1 MQARIYAHAHSY
13 TMPLPSLGPSLFPA
27 YVILPPPKSSL
38 DKRLPFSCVTVWNA
52 ELLIN
57 SVLSKH
63 AVQLAYARGTNGYTA
78 TPLSDLDSAASKLGI
93 SSLKDRQREAITS
106 FVDGHDVF
114 VSFRFLPSME
124 SLSVTLC
131 FLW

>member
-1 MQARIYAHAHSY
+1 MRPPIQSTLDRARCHGS
-13 TMPLPSLGPSLFPA
+13 MLLPFGLSLGPSLFPA

-63 AVQLAYARGTNGYTA
+63 AVQLAYALRTCRLLLTR
-78 TPLSDLDSAASKLGI
+78 I
-93 SSLKDRQREAITS
+93 R
-106 FVDGHDVF
+106 
-114 VSFRFLPSME
+114 
-124 SLSVTLC
+124 
-131 FLW
+131 